1 MVLVQITKQFQGI
14 DASVR
19 KLERLIKSICSRFG
33 ISEATIDVA
42 IVDDAGIRTVNS
54 QFLSRNFST
63 DCLSFDLSEG
73 QERSFELIVN
83 GELAV
88 KEARLR
94 DHSGE
99 AELALYVTHGM
110 LHNLGFDDA
119 TRQQAE
125 EMHLTED
132 QILQEFGYGMVYYKT
147 AAGQKCRGEKA

>member
-1 MVLVQITKQFQGI
+1 MVLVQITKQFRGI

-19 KLERLIKSICSRFG
+19 KLKRLIRSICSRFD

-42 IVDDAGIRTVNS
+42 IVDDARIRTVNS
-54 QFLSRNFST
+54 QFLNRNSST

-73 QERSFELIVN
+73 RERSFELIVN

-94 DHSGE
+94 GHSGE

-110 LHNLGFDDA
+110 LHNLGFDDS
-119 TRQQAE
+119 TRRQAK
-125 EMHLTED
+125 EMHHTED
-132 QILQEFGYGMVYYKT
+132 KILQEFGYGIVYHKT
-147 AAGQKCRGEKA
+147 ATGQKCRGEKA